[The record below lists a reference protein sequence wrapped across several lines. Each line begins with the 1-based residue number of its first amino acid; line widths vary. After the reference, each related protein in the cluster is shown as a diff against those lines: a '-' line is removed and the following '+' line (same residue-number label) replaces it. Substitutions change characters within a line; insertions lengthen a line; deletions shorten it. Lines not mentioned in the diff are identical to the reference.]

1 MNPIVKLI
9 LDKGVGLVE
18 SQIPKITDLQ
28 SKIPISSLNEDITK
42 LKEYCLPKQDL
53 EKILEVRNQIMN
65 KINTVSDSINSLSK
79 ITDTIQPAIDTT
91 NKSLDIAKAL
101 VNTLGTALVA
111 TPPSIPI
118 PGPVITGY
126 VNASNLVNN
135 TLPPIL
141 TTNLNKL
148 NSITTATDFANN
160 LLLKLKDLLSKIDA
174 YLTGCGIDPNNLTPL
189 NDNLQQLQES
199 LNNANNINNNSTYKG
214 FVLEIVKEAYS
225 PTADRRKAVAKNTQ
239 GIILLSTPLTFSTD
253 DQTLINEIK
262 LLIDSNNLKAD

>member
-9 LDKGVGLVE
+9 VDKGIGLAE
-18 SQIPKITDLQ
+18 SQIPKIMEIAKSAGIDMIEGQLPD
-28 SKIPISSLNEDITK
+28 KCK
-42 LKEYCLPKQDL
+42 LMPEL
-53 EKILEVRNQIMN
+53 EKMLELRNKIMN
-65 KINTVSDSINSLSK
+65 QINTVSNSINSLSR
-79 ITDTIQPAIDTT
+79 ITNTIQPVIDTT
-91 NKSLDIAKAL
+91 NTSLNVAKTL
-101 VNTLGTALVA
+101 VNTFGAVMVA

-118 PGPVITGY
+118 PGSVITGY

-160 LLLKLKDLLSKIDA
+160 ILLKIKNLLSTIDE
-174 YLTGCGIDPNNLTPL
+174 YLIGCGIDPNALTPL
-189 NDNLQQLQES
+189 NNNLQQLQDS
-199 LNNANNINNNSTYKG
+199 LINLNNINNNTYKG
-214 FVLEIVKEAYS
+214 FILEIIEEPYS
-225 PTADRRKAVAKNTQ
+225 PTVNRRKAVAKNTQ
-239 GIILLSTPLTFSTD
+239 GIILLSSPLTFSTD